1 VIKLSSYQVIKLSS
15 YQVIK
20 LSSYQVIKLSS
31 YQVIKLSSYQV
42 IISKSLITTRQIVYL
57 NPKYNKGKHK
67 MQKAVIPVTITILG
81 GIITVTLG
89 VEYTVAIGLV
99 VATLAFNI

>member
-1 VIKLSSYQVIKLSS
+1 
-15 YQVIK
+15 
-20 LSSYQVIKLSS
+20 
-31 YQVIKLSSYQV
+31 
-42 IISKSLITTRQIVYL
+42 
-57 NPKYNKGKHK
+57 